1 MKDRQF
7 SGIEEVYLKAED
19 EGKIEEPATKKS
31 KNCL

>member
-1 MKDRQF
+1 MKGRQF

-19 EGKIEEPATKKS
+19 EDKIEEPASKKS